1 MITIVKLA
9 NGIEVIGEAVT
20 SNSSY
25 VVLERPLQINYRYFV
40 STTPSVSFV
49 KYILFAETDSVTF
62 DRMHILNEVKPR
74 EAFERFYLHSVQHYY
89 ADLGKMIDDELT
101 GLMEQ
106 RSQTTMDD
114 HMKHILETM
123 SVEGAPIN

>member
-25 VVLERPLQINYRYFV
+25 VVLEKPLQINYRYFV

-49 KYILFAETDSVTF
+49 KYILFAEATSVTF

-74 EAFERFYLHSVQHYY
+74 EAFERFYMHSVDHYY
-89 ADLGKMIDDELT
+89 TDLGKMIDDELT
-101 GLMEQ
+101 HLTEHQ
-106 RSQTTMDD
+106 QPSMDD
-114 HMKHILETM
+114 HMKRILESM
-123 SVEGAPIN
+123 SIDGAPVN